1 MMADLDHWL
10 NAIRSEPSDE
20 RLARMDAAV
29 MQGLVRH
36 RDRTTARRSLMLAG
50 LLAIGV
56 GWAGSLVPGAP
67 AQAASL
73 PIGMSDYAP
82 SSLLGQ

>member
-1 MMADLDHWL
+1 ML
-10 NAIRSEPSDE
+10 
-20 RLARMDAAV
+20 
-29 MQGLVRH
+29 
-36 RDRTTARRSLMLAG
+36 ARRSMMLAA

-56 GWAGSLVPGAP
+56 GWAGSIVRVSP

-82 SSLLGQ
+82 SLLLGQ